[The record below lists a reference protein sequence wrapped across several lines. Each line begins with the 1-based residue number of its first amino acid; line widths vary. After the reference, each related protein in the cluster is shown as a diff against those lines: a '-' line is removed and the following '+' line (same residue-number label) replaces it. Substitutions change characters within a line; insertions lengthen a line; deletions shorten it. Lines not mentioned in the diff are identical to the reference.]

1 MIDVRHVDKH
11 TYVNVAPSRG
21 MMTVPDDRHTVCC
34 RPHIHFS
41 RHDDGKRCLEYGMM
55 TLYVNV
61 FESTKCSYTKQKP
74 VVLILPPEERNF
86 FHLGWS
92 DISKKNFFFQEQHFK
107 KSLWV
112 QHFKHNFFSHSR
124 VCLRLHPHALLP
136 YLSNNCMAAHLLE
149 RDSAPERYFFK

>member
-86 FHLGWS
+86 FHLGGS
-92 DISKKNFFFQEQHFK
+92 DISKKNFFFQTLQKICVGPTF
-107 KSLWV
+107 
-112 QHFKHNFFSHSR
+112 QTQFFFSFSGLSA
-124 VCLRLHPHALLP
+124 VAPSCLAALSVQQL
-136 YLSNNCMAAHLLE
+136 YGRASTWTWLGAGTI
-149 RDSAPERYFFK
+149 FF